1 MRAADE
7 ATISS
12 GVPSAILMD
21 RAGRAVARA
30 AIREAGGRYGRRAE
44 VVCGLGNNGGDG
56 FVAARELARV
66 GLSVR
71 CLVVGDVAEVSGA
84 AGEHLRRAAKVVE
97 ILPWNNVELG
107 RCDVIVDALFGTGFR
122 GRAEGD
128 AAQAIAAM
136 NEGGAPVVA
145 VDIPSGVSGATGA
158 VEGPAVTA
166 GATVVM
172 AAEKLGTAIGAG
184 SSLAGRVE
192 IANIGIAVPGSQ
204 AGMVER
210 DDVARCLPRRSAD
223 SHKRSQGAVA
233 LLGGSAGMSGS
244 VKLAAR
250 SAVRMG
256 AGYCTV
262 GATPSVEAALSA
274 VLPEVLS
281 TVVTE
286 RDVLGAEALG
296 HFAEVIER
304 ATALAIGPG
313 LGTGPDQRSLMTS
326 VLDRVEL
333 PMVIDADGLN
343 VLAGHTD
350 DLAGRPTSTVLT
362 PHPAELARLLD
373 LSVPEVQADRA
384 AAARAA
390 AERFG
395 GVVVLKGNRSV
406 IAEESGRIAVNPTGG
421 PELASAGTGDVLTG
435 AVAALLA
442 AGLAPFEAAW
452 CAVYVHGV
460 AGAEAARR
468 VGGPGVL
475 AWDVA
480 EALPEAITQTLRPR
494 MGRERA

>member
-12 GVPSAILMD
+12 GVPSATLMD

-44 VVCGLGNNGGDG
+44 VICGRGNNGGDG
-56 FVAARELARV
+56 FVAARELARA
-66 GLSVR
+66 GMPVR
-71 CLVVGDVAEVSGA
+71 CLVVGEPGGIEGA
-84 AGEHLRRAAKVVE
+84 AREHMRLAAAEAVE
-97 ILPWNNVELG
+97 ILPWNDAGLG
-107 RCDVIVDALFGTGFR
+107 PCDVVVDALFGTGFR
-122 GRAEGD
+122 GRAEGE
-128 AAQAIAAM
+128 AAHAIEAM
-136 NEGGAPVVA
+136 NAGPAPVVA

-158 VEGPAVTA
+158 VEGPAVA
-166 GATVVM
+166 AARTVVM
-172 AAEKLGTAIGAG
+172 AAEKLGTAVGPGA
-184 SSLAGRVE
+184 SLAGRVE
-192 IANIGIAVPGSQ
+192 AADIGIPVRGHR

-210 DDVARCLPRRSAD
+210 DDVARCLPHRPAD
-223 SHKRSQGAVA
+223 SHKRSLGAVA
-233 LLGGSAGMSGS
+233 LLGGSAGMSGA

-256 AGYCTV
+256 VGYCTV
-262 GATPSVEAALSA
+262 GATASVEAALSA
-274 VLPEVLS
+274 ALPEVLT
-281 TVVTE
+281 TVVAEGDT
-286 RDVLGAEALG
+286 LGAEALDL
-296 HFAEVIER
+296 FDAVMER

-313 LGTGPDQRSLMTS
+313 LGTGADQSGLMTA

-350 DLAGRPTSTVLT
+350 GLSGRARPAVLT

-373 LSVPEVQADRA
+373 RSVPEIQADRVQ
-384 AAARAA
+384 AARTA

-395 GVVVLKGNRSV
+395 SVVVLKGHHSV
-406 IAEESGRIAVNPTGG
+406 IAEPSGRIAVNPTGG

-435 AVAALLA
+435 AVGSLLA
-442 AGLAPFEAAW
+442 AGLEPFDAAW
-452 CAVYVHGV
+452 AAAYVHGA
-460 AGAEAARR
+460 AGAVAARR

-480 EALPEAITQTLRPR
+480 EALPEAIALTLDASE
-494 MGRERA
+494 GS

>member
-1 MRAADE
+1 M
-7 ATISS
+7 SS
-12 GVPSAILMD
+12 GVASATLMD

-44 VVCGLGNNGGDG
+44 VVCGRGNNGGDG
-56 FVAARELARV
+56 FVAARELARA

-71 CLVVGDVAEVSGA
+71 CLVVGDAAGISGA
-84 AGEHLRRAAKVVE
+84 AGEHLRRAAQVVE
-97 ILPWNNVELG
+97 ILAWDDGALG
-107 RCDVIVDALFGTGFR
+107 PCDVIVDALFGTGFR

-128 AAQAIAAM
+128 AGGAITAM
-136 NEGGAPVVA
+136 NDSGAPVVA

-158 VEGPAVTA
+158 AEGPSVTA
-166 GATVVM
+166 QATVVM

-192 IANIGIAVPGSQ
+192 IADIGIAVPESH
-204 AGMVER
+204 AGMIEQ
-210 DDVARCLPRRSAD
+210 DDVAGVLPRRQAD
-223 SHKRSQGAVA
+223 SHKRSRGAVA
-233 LLGGSAGMSGS
+233 LLGGSAGMSGA

-262 GATPSVEAALSA
+262 GATSSVEAALSA
-274 VLPEVLS
+274 ALPEVLS

-286 RDVLGAEALG
+286 HDVLGTEALDR
-296 HFAEVIER
+296 FAGVIER
-304 ATALAIGPG
+304 TTALAIGPG
-313 LGTGPDQRSLMTS
+313 LGTGPDQHSLMIS

-350 DLAGRPTSTVLT
+350 ELAGRPAPTVLT
-362 PHPAELARLLD
+362 PHPAELARLLS
-373 LSVPEVQADRA
+373 LSVPEIQADRA

-395 GVVVLKGNRSV
+395 CVVVLKGHRSV

-442 AGLAPFEAAW
+442 AGLGAFEAAW

-460 AGAEAARR
+460 AGAEAERR

-480 EALPEAITQTLRPR
+480 EALPEAITQSLQPR
-494 MGRERA
+494 DES

>member
-12 GVPSAILMD
+12 GVSSATLMD

-44 VVCGLGNNGGDG
+44 VVCGRGNNGGDG
-56 FVAARELARV
+56 FVAARELARS

-71 CLVVGDVAEVSGA
+71 CLVVGDLAGISGS
-84 AGEHLRRAAKVVE
+84 AGEHLARAAKVVE
-97 ILPWNNVELG
+97 ILPWAGAGL
-107 RCDVIVDALFGTGFR
+107 RPCDIIVDALFGTGFR

-128 AAQAIAAM
+128 AAYAIEAM

-145 VDIPSGVSGATGA
+145 VDIPSGVSGVTGA

-166 GATVVM
+166 GVTVVM
-172 AAEKLGTAIGAG
+172 AAEKLGTAVGAG
-184 SSLAGRVE
+184 SSLAGLIE
-192 IANIGIAVPGSQ
+192 IADIGIAVPESQ

-210 DDVARCLPRRSAD
+210 NDVVQRLPRRSAD
-223 SHKRSQGAVA
+223 SHKKSQGSVA
-233 LLGGSAGMSGS
+233 LLGGSAGMSGA

-281 TVVTE
+281 TVVTD
-286 RDVLGAEALG
+286 RDVLGAEALDL
-296 HFAEVIER
+296 FAGVIER

-313 LGTGPDQRSLMTS
+313 LGTGPAQRSLMDA

-343 VLAGHTD
+343 ALAGHTD
-350 DLAGRPTSTVLT
+350 ELTGRSRPTVLT

-373 LSVPEVQADRA
+373 LSVPEVQADRVR
-384 AAARAA
+384 AARAA

-395 GVVVLKGNRSV
+395 CVAVLKGHRSV
-406 IAEESGRIAVNPTGG
+406 IADESGRLAVNPTGG

-442 AGLAPFEAAW
+442 AGLEPFEAAW

-460 AGAEAARR
+460 
-468 VGGPGVL
+468 
-475 AWDVA
+475 
-480 EALPEAITQTLRPR
+480 
-494 MGRERA
+494 